1 MTGLTERSQKR
12 GFRVRPIHLQGRFHS
27 AVHSRAVEKL
37 TKLFEYSAELQ
48 FPNVANLQ
56 APVRST
62 VKGEILTE
70 GSLPQLALEN
80 TLLKPA
86 DWYRTLQSAILRLPD
101 SRRVVAFAGF
111 GNHIPPSLV
120 QTSALHV
127 LSLSNLDGLKAER
140 PMEPSP
146 IHGVTHGAFV
156 NGTSRSTDQASP
168 EEEAQEPP
176 YPPHSI
182 AIVGMSG
189 RFPGADSLDE
199 LWELL
204 LAGRSMVEPVPS
216 DRLRMPGPETG
227 DHSGTQW
234 WGNFLR
240 DPEAFDHRFFKK
252 SSREAVAWDPQ
263 QRILLEVIYE
273 ALESAG
279 YFGAK
284 SNPEPGDYGC
294 YIGAVMSNYYDNLSC
309 HPPTAYAT
317 LGTSRGFVS
326 GCMSHY
332 FGWTGPSL
340 TIDTTCSSSLV
351 AINTACRAIWSGE
364 CSRAIAGGTNVFSSP
379 FDYKN
384 LRAAGF
390 LSPSGQCKP
399 FDATADGYCRGEG
412 VGVLVL
418 KPLTAAMQENDNIL
432 GVIVGSAVNQNQNFS
447 HITVPHSGSQ
457 VQLYRK
463 VTELAGIESDSV
475 SYVEAHGTGTGVGD
489 PIECESI
496 REAFGGP
503 SRDTTLHFGSIK
515 GNVGHTE
522 ATAGVA
528 GVIKVL
534 MMMQHGIIPPQASH
548 TKLNPKIPS
557 FEPDRMEIPRS
568 TLPWNSSLHLA
579 CVNSYGAAGSNSAV
593 MLRQKPANRI
603 QSFTGSQTAD
613 THLSKYPFFISAAS
627 ASSLSTY
634 CQKLVKWLK
643 HTKSASTTEHKLSDL
658 AFNLADRANHA
669 LTHIVSTAA
678 TDIYDLEEKLTIAAS
693 GINTTISNPQPAV
706 LVFGGQETDFVG
718 ISKDI
723 YDSSILFR
731 RHLDD
736 CNKILISLGF
746 EGLYPAIFQHTPV
759 SNLVTLH
766 SALFSVQYASA
777 KAWIDCG
784 LGVSAVIGHSFG
796 QLTALCISGTLSL
809 PDTLKLV
816 AGRASIMLRYW
827 GSEPGSMIFLQA
839 DRQKVAVIL
848 NLLKAQEDSHDAE
861 VACYNGPKSH
871 VVVGS
876 TEAIDALEKLIMS
889 NSSLGGTV
897 RTKRLRVT
905 HGFHSK
911 FTEPLLPHL
920 TALAKE
926 LVWRRPTTHLETCDD
941 TPSVAEPDF
950 RLIAEHTRRPVFFQ
964 QAVERLTRRNPQRT
978 WLEAGRGSSVM
989 QLVRGSVAEAHGH
1002 LFLSPQL
1009 ATSNAQGSLTDV
1021 TLDLWKAS
1029 HAVQYWLFH
1038 RSQKSQYQFL
1048 RLPPYQFEKT
1058 RHWLPFLDRGSKKE
1072 ELYEPVHE
1080 TAISHELLSFF
1091 RFKDDSKKE
1100 AIFRIAPQ
1108 SDRFKSMLEGHVMS
1122 GQSLAPASLYFEVA
1136 ARAALFLQS
1145 DTAATS
1151 YVPRVEG
1158 LLMKSPIGLDTTK
1171 EIFLS
1176 LKQMEGSRP
1185 CWSFCI
1191 TTQAQPSATGHTSEP
1206 FEQSTGSVYLEK
1218 RGSTQAAQNF
1228 RRFETLIGHRRCQ
1241 EITNHPEAEKMQGN
1255 HIYRAFNHI
1264 VHYGED
1270 FRGMKDV
1277 ACVRT
1282 EATGRVSISLN
1293 PNDPPDQRL
1302 CDTPMID
1309 SFMQFAGVLV
1319 NYFNNP
1325 SLEDVSVCMKIDRIE
1340 IGGSF
1345 TPDAK
1350 EWIVYSNMTE
1360 DGESHKL
1367 CDAYV
1372 FEAESK
1378 KMVLAA
1384 FGFHFSKMSQP
1395 LLARLLKTVNRSSAS
1410 KKPTDERMSPTTE
1423 NLSVKT
1429 SHSLAEPAKKAP
1441 SKRSDLLQVLHNVTD
1456 VPLEDMKDTSTLEDL
1471 GIDSLMA
1478 TEVLSDI
1485 RAVLGLTIDLTSFLF
1500 FHDIGALLAHIDSK
1514 LGDGD
1519 KEYHASEVNTPDTD
1533 VDDLSSD
1540 DVPMEAK
1547 SLPEMAAPA
1556 SQAPSRLV
1564 DYSSRPLITSAYES
1578 FRMIRLGYDQVA
1590 VGTKAIN
1597 FWAEAYPEQARLVL
1611 AYVVEAFAEL
1621 GCDLN
1626 TLQAGEA
1633 VPEVQCASKHKQL
1646 VSQLHRVLMD
1656 GHLTTAANGGFL
1668 RSNVPVD
1675 DTPAESIYQD
1685 ILDSYPQ
1692 HASVNK
1698 LVNVVGSQLAACLT
1712 GEKDGLQ
1719 LVFGTKTNKHTL
1731 EDVYENWPLFRT
1743 PTLLLGDFLLK
1754 AFTNASGS
1762 GKFRILEVG
1771 AGTGGTTRY
1780 IVNLLR
1786 SHGIPFEYTFTDIS
1800 ASLVSAAR
1808 KSFKEVEGMSFEL
1821 LDIEKP
1827 PIKEHKGAFHVI
1839 IATNCIHA
1847 TSRLD
1852 RSLSHL
1858 RTMLREDGA
1867 LTLVEITKNMFWLD
1881 LVMGQF
1887 EGWWLFDDGRSHAL
1901 VSETH
1906 WERLMKDAG
1915 FKDVLWTDGNV
1926 PEAKTVRV
1934 IGAFPSALP
1943 SSVNAAKDSKKP
1955 TKAAVETVV
1964 YKRLGDTEIHADVY
1978 YPTNSDT
1985 PTKKFPIG
1993 KFPPSTCQYFLIRA
2007 HSISC

>member
-1 MTGLTERSQKR
+1 M
-12 GFRVRPIHLQGRFHS
+12 
-27 AVHSRAVEKL
+27 EKL
-37 TKLFEYSAELQ
+37 AKLFVHSAELQ
-48 FPNVANLQ
+48 FPNVADLQ
-56 APVRST
+56 VPVRSPFN
-62 VKGEILTE
+62 GEILKE
-70 GSLPQLALEN
+70 GSLSQLALEN
-80 TLLKPA
+80 TLLKPT
-86 DWYRTLQSAILRLPD
+86 DWHKTLQSAILRLPD
-101 SRRVVAFAGF
+101 TRRVVAFAGF

-120 QTSALHV
+120 QTSALQV
-127 LSLSNLDGLKAER
+127 LSLSSLGGSKSKRLT
-140 PMEPSP
+140 EPSP
-146 IHGVTHGAFV
+146 VNELTNGVFV
-156 NGTSRSTDQASP
+156 SGTSGSTNWALP
-168 EEEAQEPP
+168 EEQAQEPP

-199 LWELL
+199 LWEILL
-204 LAGRSMVEPVPS
+204 SGRSMAERAPS
-216 DRLRMPGPETG
+216 DRLRLPGPETG
-227 DHSGTQW
+227 DHSGAQW

-252 SSREAVAWDPQ
+252 SSREAIAWDPQ
-263 QRILLEVIYE
+263 QRILLEVVYE

-284 SNPEPGDYGC
+284 SNPEPDDYGC
-294 YIGAVMSNYYDNLSC
+294 YIGAVMNNYYDNVSC

-317 LGTSRGFVS
+317 LGTSRCFLS

-340 TIDTTCSSSLV
+340 TIDTACSSSLV

-364 CSRAIAGGTNVFSSP
+364 CSRAIAGGTNVFTSP
-379 FDYKN
+379 FDYQN

-399 FDATADGYCRGEG
+399 FDASADGYCRGEG
-412 VGVLVL
+412 VGVVVL
-418 KPLTAAMQENDNIL
+418 KPLAAAMQENDNIL
-432 GVIVGSAVNQNQNFS
+432 GVIVGSAANQNQNFS

-457 VQLYRK
+457 VQLYQK
-463 VTELAGIESDSV
+463 VMQLAGIEPGLV

-489 PIECESI
+489 PVECESI
-496 REAFGGP
+496 RKAFGGP

-522 ATAGVA
+522 ATAGIA

-534 MMMQHGIIPPQASH
+534 LMMQNGKIPAQASH
-548 TKLNPKIPS
+548 TELNPKIPS
-557 FEPDRMEIPRS
+557 FELDRMEIPRS
-568 TLPWNSSLHLA
+568 TLPWTSSFRLA
-579 CVNSYGAAGSNSAV
+579 CINSYGAAGSNSAI
-593 MLRQKPANRI
+593 MIRQKPANRI
-603 QSFTGSQTAD
+603 ESLSGSQTANAQ
-613 THLSKYPFFISAAS
+613 LSKLPLFISAAS

-634 CQKLVKWLK
+634 CQKLVNWLK
-643 HTKSASTTEHKLSDL
+643 HFKSESNRKHLLLDL
-658 AFNLADRANHA
+658 LFNLADRANHS
-669 LTHIVSTAA
+669 LPHVVSTAI
-678 TDIYDLEEKLTIAAS
+678 TDMYDLEEQLASAAS
-693 GINTTISNPQPAV
+693 GIHTAISNPQPAV

-723 YDSSILFR
+723 YQSSSLFR
-731 RHLDD
+731 HHLDD
-736 CNKILISLGF
+736 CNNILISLGF
-746 EGLYPAIFQHTPV
+746 EGLYPTIFHHTPV

-784 LGVSAVIGHSFG
+784 LEVTAVIGHSFG

-809 PDTLKLV
+809 LDALKLV
-816 AGRASIMLRYW
+816 AGRASIMIRYW
-827 GSEPGSMIFLQA
+827 GPEPGSMIFLQA
-839 DRQKVAVIL
+839 DRQKVSVIL
-848 NLLKAQEDSHDAE
+848 NSLKAQGDSHDAE

-876 TEAIDALEKLIMS
+876 IKAIDALENLIMS
-889 NSSLGGTV
+889 NSSLRDTV
-897 RTKRLRVT
+897 RTKRLEVT

-911 FTEPLLPHL
+911 FTEPCLPHL

-926 LVWRRPTTHLETCDD
+926 LVWRRPTIHLEICDD
-941 TPSVAEPDF
+941 TPSVTEPDF
-950 RLIAEHTRRPVFFQ
+950 RLVAEHTRRPIFFQ
-964 QAVERLTRRNPQRT
+964 QAVDRLTRRNAQST

-989 QLVRGSVAEAHGH
+989 QLVRGSIAETQGH

-1009 ATSNAQGSLTDV
+1009 TTPNAQDSLTDV
-1021 TLDLWKAS
+1021 TIDLWKAGY
-1029 HAVQYWLFH
+1029 AVQYWPFH

-1048 RLPPYQFEKT
+1048 ALPPYQFEKI
-1058 RHWLPFLDRGSKKE
+1058 RHWLPFTNRGSKKE
-1072 ELYEPVHE
+1072 ELSEPIHE
-1080 TAISHELLSFF
+1080 KSIPYELLSFL

-1108 SDRFKSMLEGHVMS
+1108 SDRFKSMLGGHVMS
-1122 GQSLAPASLYFEVA
+1122 GQSLAPASLYFEIV
-1136 ARAALFLQS
+1136 ARAALFLKS
-1145 DTAATS
+1145 DTAATT
-1151 YVPRVEG
+1151 YVPTVED

-1171 EIFLS
+1171 DIVLS
-1176 LKQMEGSRP
+1176 MKQTEGSRAS
-1185 CWSFCI
+1185 WSFCI
-1191 TTQAQPSATGHTSEP
+1191 TTQAQPSATGHISEP
-1206 FEQSTGSVYLEK
+1206 FEHSTGAVHLE
-1218 RGSTQAAQNF
+1218 RRDSAQAAQNF
-1228 RRFETLIGHRRCQ
+1228 RRFETLTGYRRCQ
-1241 EITNHPEAEKMQGN
+1241 EILNHPEAEKMQGN

-1264 VHYGED
+1264 VHYGEN
-1270 FRGMKDV
+1270 FRGIKEV
-1277 ACVRT
+1277 ACVRM
-1282 EATGRVSISLN
+1282 EATGRVSISVN

-1302 CDTPMID
+1302 CDTPMTD
-1309 SFMQFAGVLV
+1309 SFMQFAGFLV

-1325 SLEDVSVCMKIDRIE
+1325 SLEDVLVCMKIDRIE

-1360 DGESHKL
+1360 DGESHAL
-1367 CDAYV
+1367 SDAYV
-1372 FEAESK
+1372 FETESK

-1384 FGFHFSKMSQP
+1384 FGFHFSKMSQS
-1395 LLARLLKTVNRSSAS
+1395 LLARLLKSVNGPSAS
-1410 KKPTDERMSPTTE
+1410 GKPADTMISQSIEKPLVKASQSP
-1423 NLSVKT
+1423 
-1429 SHSLAEPAKKAP
+1429 AEPAKKAS

-1456 VPLEDMKDTSTLEDL
+1456 VPLEDLKDNSTLEDL

-1478 TEVLSDI
+1478 TEVLNDI

-1500 FHDIGALLAHIDSK
+1500 FHDIGAILAHIDSK
-1514 LGDGD
+1514 LGIGD
-1519 KEYHASEVNTPDTD
+1519 EESHASEVDTPDTE
-1533 VDDLSSD
+1533 VDDPSSN
-1540 DVPMEAK
+1540 DVAVEAN
-1547 SLPEMAAPA
+1547 SLPETSTSP
-1556 SQAPSRLV
+1556 SQAPPRSV
-1564 DYSSRPLITSAYES
+1564 GSSSRPLITSAYES
-1578 FRMIRLGYDQVA
+1578 FQEIRLGYDQLA
-1590 VGTKAIN
+1590 VGTQASN
-1597 FWAEAYPEQARLVL
+1597 FWAEAYPDQARLVL
-1611 AYVVEAFAEL
+1611 AYVVEAFAKL

-1626 TLQAGEA
+1626 TMQAGDP
-1633 VPEVQCASKHKQL
+1633 VPEVRYLAVHKQL
-1646 VSQLHRVLMD
+1646 VSQFYRILAD
-1656 GHLTTAANGGFL
+1656 GHLISAANEGFL

-1675 DTPAESIYQD
+1675 ITPAEDLYQQ
-1685 ILDSYPQ
+1685 ILDPHPQ

-1698 LVNVVGSQLAACLT
+1698 LVRIVGSQLAACLT
-1712 GEKDGLQ
+1712 GEQDGLQ
-1719 LVFGTKTNKHTL
+1719 LVFGNRKNKQLL
-1731 EDVYENWPLFRT
+1731 EDMYANWPLLRT

-1780 IVNLLR
+1780 IVDHLR

-1800 ASLVSAAR
+1800 ASLVAAAR
-1808 KSFKEVEGMSFEL
+1808 KSFKEVDGMSFEL

-1827 PIKEHKGAFHVI
+1827 PIEEHKGAFHVI

-1867 LTLVEITKNMFWLD
+1867 LTLIEITKNMFWLD
-1881 LVMGQF
+1881 IVVGLF
-1887 EGWWLFDDGRSHAL
+1887 EGWWLFEDGRTHAL

-1906 WERLMKDAG
+1906 WERVMKKAG
-1915 FKDVLWTDGNV
+1915 FKEVLWTDGNA

-1943 SSVNAAKDSKKP
+1943 TSVNAAKESKKS
-1955 TKAAVETVV
+1955 TTAALETIV
-1964 YKRLGDTEIHADVY
+1964 YKKLGDTEIHADVY

-1985 PTKKFPIG
+1985 PTKKMPIG
-1993 KFPPSTCQYFLIRA
+1993 KFTP
-2007 HSISC
+2007 

>member
-1 MTGLTERSQKR
+1 MAGLTERFRKR
-12 GFRVRPIHLQGRFHS
+12 GFRVKTIHLQGRFHS
-27 AVHSRAVEKL
+27 AVHSSAVEKL
-37 TKLFEYSAELQ
+37 TKLFEHSAELQ
-48 FPNVANLQ
+48 FPNVATLQ

-86 DWYRTLQSAILRLPD
+86 DWHRTLQSAIFRLPD

-127 LSLSNLDGLKAER
+127 LSLSNLDGSKAKR
-140 PMEPSP
+140 PIEPSP
-146 IHGVTHGAFV
+146 IHGLAHGAFV

-168 EEEAQEPP
+168 EEQTQEPP

-204 LAGRSMVEPVPS
+204 LSGRSMVEPVPS

-263 QRILLEVIYE
+263 QRILLEVVYE

-294 YIGAVMSNYYDNLSC
+294 YIGAVMNNYYDNVSC

-332 FGWTGPSL
+332 FGWTGPSM

-351 AINTACRAIWSGE
+351 AINIACRAIWSGE
-364 CSRAIAGGTNVFSSP
+364 CSRAIAGGTNVITSP

-399 FDATADGYCRGEG
+399 FDASADGYCRGEG

-432 GVIVGSAVNQNQNFS
+432 GVIVGSAVNQNQNCS

-457 VQLYRK
+457 VQLFRK
-463 VTELAGIESDSV
+463 VTELASIEPESV

-522 ATAGVA
+522 ATAGIA

-534 MMMQHGIIPPQASH
+534 MMMQHGKIPPQASH

-568 TLPWNSSLHLA
+568 ILPWQSSLHLA
-579 CVNSYGAAGSNSAV
+579 CINSYGAAGSNSAV
-593 MLRQKPANRI
+593 MIRQKPAKRI
-603 QSFTGSQTAD
+603 QSFSGNQTAN
-613 THLSKYPFFISAAS
+613 THLSKYPLFISAAS

-643 HTKSASTTEHKLSDL
+643 HSKSDSTTKHLLVDL
-658 AFNLADRANHA
+658 TFNLADRANHA
-669 LTHIVSTAA
+669 LTHIISTAT
-678 TDIYDLEEKLTIAAS
+678 TDMHDLEEKLAVAAS
-693 GINTTISNPQPAV
+693 GTHTTISNPQPAV

-718 ISKDI
+718 ISEDI
-723 YDSSILFR
+723 YQSSILFR

-736 CNKILISLGF
+736 CNNTLISLGF
-746 EGLYPAIFQHTPV
+746 EGFYPAVFQHTPV

-784 LGVSAVIGHSFG
+784 LEVSAVIGHSFG

-809 PDTLKLV
+809 PDALKLV

-827 GSEPGSMIFLQA
+827 GPESGSMIFLQA
-839 DRQKVAVIL
+839 DRQKVSVLL
-848 NLLKAQEDSHDAE
+848 NLLKAQGDSHDAE
-861 VACYNGPKSH
+861 IACYNGPKSH

-876 TEAIDALEKLIMS
+876 TEAIDALEKLVIN
-889 NSSLGGTV
+889 NSSLRDTV
-897 RTKRLRVT
+897 RTKKLKVT

-941 TPSVAEPDF
+941 TPSVGEPDF
-950 RLIAEHTRRPVFFQ
+950 HLIAEHTRRPVFFQ
-964 QAVERLTRRNPQRT
+964 QAVERLTRRNPQST

-989 QLVRGSVAEAHGH
+989 QLVRGPVAETQGH

-1009 ATSNAQGSLTDV
+1009 TTPNAQGSLTDV
-1021 TLDLWKAS
+1021 TLDLWKAG

-1058 RHWLPFLDRGSKKE
+1058 RHWLPFTNRGSNQE
-1072 ELYEPVHE
+1072 ELSEPTHK
-1080 TAISHELLSFF
+1080 TTISHELLSFL

-1100 AIFRIAPQ
+1100 AVFRIAPQ
-1108 SDRFKSMLEGHVMS
+1108 SDRFKSMVGGHVMS

-1151 YVPRVEG
+1151 YVPTVED

-1171 EIFLS
+1171 DIFLS
-1176 LKQMEGSRP
+1176 LKQMKGSRP
-1185 CWSFCI
+1185 SWSFCI
-1191 TTQAQPSATGHTSEP
+1191 TTQAQPSATGHITEP
-1206 FEQSTGSVYLEK
+1206 FEQSTGSVYLE
-1218 RGSTQAAQNF
+1218 RRESVQAAQNF
-1228 RRFETLIGHRRCQ
+1228 RRFETLTGYRRCQ
-1241 EITNHPEAEKMQGN
+1241 GITNHPEAEKMQGN
-1255 HIYRAFNHI
+1255 HIYRAFSHI
-1264 VHYGED
+1264 FHYGEN
-1270 FRGMKDV
+1270 FRGVKDV

-1282 EATGRVSISLN
+1282 EATGRVSISVN
-1293 PNDPPDQRL
+1293 PNDPPDLRL
-1302 CDTPMID
+1302 CDTPMMD

-1325 SLEDVSVCMKIDRIE
+1325 SLEDVFVCMKIDRIE

-1360 DGESHKL
+1360 DGEPHTL
-1367 CDAYV
+1367 CDVYV
-1372 FEAESK
+1372 FEVESK

-1384 FGFHFSKMSQP
+1384 FGFHFSKMSQSS
-1395 LLARLLKTVNRSSAS
+1395 LARLLKSVNKSSAS
-1410 KKPTDERMSPTTE
+1410 RKPTDEGMSQTTKE
-1423 NLSVKT
+1423 LSLDT
-1429 SHSLAEPAKKAP
+1429 SQSLGKSAKKP
-1441 SKRSDLLQVLHNVTD
+1441 SSKRSDLLQVLHNVTD
-1456 VPLEDMKDTSTLEDL
+1456 VPLEDLKDNSTLEDL

-1478 TEVLSDI
+1478 TEVLNDI

-1514 LGDGD
+1514 LGDED
-1519 KEYHASEVNTPDTD
+1519 KDSHANEMNTPDTD

-1540 DVPMEAK
+1540 DVPVKAN
-1547 SLPEMAAPA
+1547 SPPEMA
-1556 SQAPSRLV
+1556 APSRLV

-1578 FRMIRLGYDQVA
+1578 FREIRLGYDQLA

-1597 FWAEAYPEQARLVL
+1597 FWAEAYPDQARLVL

-1626 TLQAGEA
+1626 TLQAGDA
-1633 VPEVQCASKHKQL
+1633 VPEVQCASKHKLL
-1646 VSQLHRVLMD
+1646 VSQLYRVLMD
-1656 GHLTTAANGGFL
+1656 GHLITAGNGDFL
-1668 RSNVPVD
+1668 RSNVLVD
-1675 DTPAESIYQD
+1675 STPAESLYQK
-1685 ILDSYPQ
+1685 ILDPYPQ

-1698 LVNVVGSQLAACLT
+1698 LVNIVGSQLAACLT
-1712 GEKDGLQ
+1712 GEMDGLQ
-1719 LVFGTKTNKHTL
+1719 LVFGNKTNKHIL
-1731 EDVYENWPLFRT
+1731 EEMYEYWPLLRT

-1780 IVNLLR
+1780 IVNHLR
-1786 SHGIPFEYTFTDIS
+1786 NHGIPFEYTFTDIS
-1800 ASLVSAAR
+1800 ASLVAAAR
-1808 KSFKEVEGMSFEL
+1808 KNFKEIEGMSFEL

-1827 PIKEHKGAFHVI
+1827 PKEEHKGAFHVI

-1847 TSRLD
+1847 TTRLD
-1852 RSLSHL
+1852 RSLLHL

-1881 LVMGQF
+1881 VVVGQF
-1887 EGWWLFDDGRSHAL
+1887 EGWWLFEDGRSHAL
-1901 VSETH
+1901 VSETY

-1915 FKDVLWTDGNV
+1915 FKEVLWTDGNV

-1934 IGAFPSALP
+1934 IGAFPSVLP

-1955 TKAAVETVV
+1955 TTAALETVV
-1964 YKRLGDTEIHADVY
+1964 YKKLGDTEIHADVY
-1978 YPTNSDT
+1978 YPTGSDT
-1985 PTKKFPIG
+1985 QTKKMPIG
-1993 KFPPSTCQYFLIRA
+1993 KFPP
-2007 HSISC
+2007 